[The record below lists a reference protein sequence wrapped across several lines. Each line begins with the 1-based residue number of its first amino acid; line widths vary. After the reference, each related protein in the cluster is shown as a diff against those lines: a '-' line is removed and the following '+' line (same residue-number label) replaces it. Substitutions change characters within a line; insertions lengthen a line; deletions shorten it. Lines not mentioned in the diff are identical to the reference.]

1 MQQQSGCCLQHCAA
15 PAKPF
20 FGIPHLQELMMERQ
34 LEGGLAVPSPIL
46 SRVYHL
52 LSEGLLGFDGCR

>member
-1 MQQQSGCCLQHCAA
+1 
-15 PAKPF
+15 
-20 FGIPHLQELMMERQ
+20 MERQ

-52 LSEGLLGFDGCR
+52 LSEGLLAFDGCRWGPAPH